1 MGNSAGSAGCTY
13 IHIYMAL
20 FSLSLWCSAHFN
32 DEIKAIFKLHL
43 QSRSGSTQSAALSPK
58 WTTGEFLWSKQLNAS
73 QRLAFHHI
81 NQAFSCG
88 HWLLPC
94 RYMWMKNWAMQL
106 CSRKSVLRRKITRG
120 RHSSAPGGSFVSVSG
135 TLPGILFVLLSWCRC
150 WDISSSIPVFLIIH
164 KSLWSS
170 EGSLMR
176 GQIGSGQTTGGSA
189 SS

>member
-1 MGNSAGSAGCTY
+1 MGNQRGSAGCTH

-20 FSLSLWCSAHFN
+20 FSLSLWCPAHFN

-43 QSRSGSTQSAALSPK
+43 QSRNGWTQSAALRPN

-73 QRLAFHHI
+73 QRLVFRYI

-106 CSRKSVLRRKITRG
+106 CSRKSVFRRKITCG
-120 RHSSAPGGSFVSVSG
+120 THSSAPKWLICFCARNSAWHPLCSPVVMQMLGHIFLHSCFFPCPQVFV
-135 TLPGILFVLLSWCRC
+135 
-150 WDISSSIPVFLIIH
+150 VFWGFIDA
-164 KSLWSS
+164 WRD
-170 EGSLMR
+170 M
-176 GQIGSGQTTGGSA
+176 
-189 SS
+189 